1 MSRGLGDVY
10 KRQLYVSVR
19 QDNAALTT
27 LSRFKSRI
35 FAVTVRISGIVNC
48 GIHLIMEDKLMLE
61 TGIKGRQEVVVSDAN
76 SAKTM
81 GSGTLDV
88 FATPAMTALMEKTAW
103 MSVADQLDEGCGTVG
118 TLLNVTH
125 DAPTP
130 LGMTV
135 WCETELVEVDGR
147 RLVFDVAAYDAKGK
161 IGGGRHERFIIQN
174 EKFQAKANKKAEQ

>member
-1 MSRGLGDVY
+1 MSLTQTPQNNG
-10 KRQLYVSVR
+10 KRYTRRVR
-19 QDNAALTT
+19 D
-27 LSRFKSRI
+27 
-35 FAVTVRISGIVNC
+35 
-48 GIHLIMEDKLMLE
+48 
-61 TGIKGRQEVVVSDAN
+61 TGYDR
-76 SAKTM
+76 
-81 GSGTLDV
+81 
-88 FATPAMTALMEKTAW
+88 LMEKTAW

-174 EKFQAKANKKAEQ
+174 EKFQAKANKKASC